1 MSTKMNQ
8 TYPIHLSKTDLY
20 DIYPSKLGRSYDY
33 TTAITLTVAKS
44 IFNDLREQVGQTSR
58 GDYDGERVETDFDL
72 YHVEAVRRYETYKD
86 VDGSGAPLLDIRR
99 DDIEIVNV
107 TDFEYGEMS
116 FPAVV
121 DKLNY
126 YGKHNNL

>member
-20 DIYPSKLGRSYDY
+20 DIYPSKLGRSHDY
-33 TTAITLTVAKS
+33 TTAITLPVAKS

-58 GDYDGERVETDFDL
+58 GDYDGERVETDFDI
-72 YHVEAVRRYETYKD
+72 YHVEAVRRYETYED
-86 VDGSGAPLLDIRR
+86 VDGAGAPLLGIRR

-116 FPAVV
+116 FPAIV

>member
-8 TYPIHLSKTDLY
+8 TYPIPLSKTDIY
-20 DIYPSKLGRSYDY
+20 DIYPSKLGRSHDY
-33 TTAITLTVAKS
+33 TTSITLTVAKS

-58 GDYDGERVETDFDL
+58 GDYDGERV
-72 YHVEAVRRYETYKD
+72 AVRHYEVCKD

-99 DDIEIVNV
+99 DDIEIVSV
-107 TDFEYGEMS
+107 MDFDYGDMS
-116 FPAVV
+116 FPAIV

>member
-8 TYPIHLSKTDLY
+8 TYPIYLSKTDLY
-20 DIYPSKLGRSYDY
+20 DIYPSKLGRSHDY

-58 GDYDGERVETDFDL
+58 GDYDGERVETDFDI

-86 VDGSGAPLLDIRR
+86 VDGAGAPLLDIRR